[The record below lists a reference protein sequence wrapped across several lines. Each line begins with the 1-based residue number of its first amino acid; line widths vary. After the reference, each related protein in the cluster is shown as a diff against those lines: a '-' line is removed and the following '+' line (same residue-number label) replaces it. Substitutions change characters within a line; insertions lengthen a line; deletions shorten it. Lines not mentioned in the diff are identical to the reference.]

1 MVLSVADHQLAQVN
15 IGRTLGPMDSEAM
28 AGFAAA
34 LDPINAIADAA
45 PGFVWR
51 LQDDEGNATSIHVF
65 EDEMM
70 LINMSVWASLDALA
84 DFVMHTEHRDYLRR
98 RREWFERIE
107 QPIVALWWVP
117 AGHDPTTGEAKERL
131 DHLAAHGPSPH
142 AFTFRQAF
150 PPPVIHVEA
159 GRADG

>member
-1 MVLSVADHQLAQVN
+1 
-15 IGRTLGPMDSEAM
+15 
-28 AGFAAA
+28 
-34 LDPINAIADAA
+34 
-45 PGFVWR
+45 
-51 LQDDEGNATSIHVF
+51 
-65 EDEMM
+65 
-70 LINMSVWASLDALA
+70 MSVWASLDALA
-84 DFVMHTEHRDYLRR
+84 DFVMHTEHGDYLRR

-117 AGHDPTTGEAKERL
+117 AGHVPTTGEAKERL